1 MDIKDYLTNEK
12 ITKKFKSQFELV
24 SYSIRLAENMILTG
38 RDSRVK
44 SDSQNRAMQ
53 ILSEILNDKD
63 RFDEI
68 VEEIHEDV
76 LAESAYMKKADERQS
91 SQPAS
96 MKTTERKK
104 SRKVLAD

>member
-24 SYSIRLAENMILTG
+24 SYSIRLVENMILSG

-44 SDSQNRAMQ
+44 SDSQNRATQ
-53 ILSEILNDKD
+53 ILSEILNGKDK
-63 RFDEI
+63 FDEI
-68 VEEIHEDV
+68 REEVHEDV
-76 LAESAYMKKADERQS
+76 IAESEYIRKADERQS
-91 SQPAS
+91 SQAAS
-96 MKTTERKK
+96 MRTTERKK